1 MLTLLDARAA
11 SATGARSGGRRC
23 SGSARSATLSAVE
36 SPDQLLAARLAAG
49 DERALTE
56 TFDAL
61 ASAVHTAAVRV
72 LGQAAAAQD
81 VVQDVFVELWRRP
94 QRYDPALGSLRTY
107 LTVSARHRAY
117 DVLRSE
123 LRRIGREARHHRL
136 TPEHHQGSPA
146 EEVADAQ
153 VASAVRE
160 AMRTLPAEQ
169 RQVVEMAYFGG
180 LSYREVAR
188 TVGISE
194 GTAKSRIRLALGKLE
209 ILLDRQMLES
219 P

>member
-1 MLTLLDARAA
+1 MLLVTRQ
-11 SATGARSGGRRC
+11 TEARSDGGRRC
-23 SGSARSATLSAVE
+23 IGPVRTSTLRDVE
-36 SPDQLLAARLAAG
+36 SPDELLAARLAAG

-61 ASAVHTAAVRV
+61 APAVHAAAVRV
-72 LGQAAAAQD
+72 LGQSAAAQD

-136 TPEHHQGSPA
+136 TPEHHQVAPDQ
-146 EEVADAQ
+146 EVADALA
-153 VASAVRE
+153 ASAVRE
-160 AMRTLPAEQ
+160 ALRTLPAEQ
-169 RQVVEMAYFGG
+169 REVVEMAYFGG

-188 TVGISE
+188 TAGISE

-209 ILLDRQMLES
+209 VLLDRQMLES
-219 P
+219 S

>member
-1 MLTLLDARAA
+1 MHMLLDARAA
-11 SATGARSGGRRC
+11 GGMGARSDRGRC
-23 SGSARSATLSAVE
+23 SGPARGSTLSDMR

-56 TFDAL
+56 AFDAL

-72 LGQAAAAQD
+72 LGQTATAQD

-107 LTVSARHRAY
+107 LIVSARHRAY

-123 LRRIGREARHHRL
+123 LRRMGREARHHRL
-136 TPEHHQGSPA
+136 TPGHHQDSPD
-146 EEVADAQ
+146 EKVADALT
-153 VASAVRE
+153 ASTVRE
-160 AMRTLPAEQ
+160 ALRTLPAEQ

-219 P
+219 S

>member
-1 MLTLLDARAA
+1 M
-11 SATGARSGGRRC
+11 
-23 SGSARSATLSAVE
+23 
-36 SPDQLLAARLAAG
+36 AARLAAG

-56 TFDAL
+56 AFDAL
-61 ASAVHTAAVRV
+61 ASVVHAAAVRV

-123 LRRIGREARHHRL
+123 LRRVGREERHHRL
-136 TPEHHQGSPA
+136 TPENHQDPPDA
-146 EEVADAQ
+146 EVADALA
-153 VASAVRE
+153 ASAVRD
-160 AMRTLPAEQ
+160 ALRTLPAEQ